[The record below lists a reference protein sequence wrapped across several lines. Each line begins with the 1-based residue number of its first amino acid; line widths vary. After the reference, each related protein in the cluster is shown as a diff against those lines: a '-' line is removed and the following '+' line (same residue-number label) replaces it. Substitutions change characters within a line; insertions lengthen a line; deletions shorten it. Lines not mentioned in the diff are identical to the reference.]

1 MVVPTA
7 PVAAAKG
14 VEELLLLPLLLL
26 PLLVL
31 LLDLRVIAAVQV
43 VQPALFGIRERLV
56 CRRDLLEADLRI
68 FILVFVWM
76 VFFGCVAIGGLD
88 FGCAGAARHA

>member
-1 MVVPTA
+1 MVELQQPVLIAVLDEVAIRLRCEPESRRKDRWALVVPTA

-43 VQPALFGIRERLV
+43 AREQ
-56 CRRDLLEADLRI
+56 
-68 FILVFVWM
+68 
-76 VFFGCVAIGGLD
+76 IGFSLPL
-88 FGCAGAARHA
+88 